1 MFCPRGQAAGH
12 VRSFDVIHDT
22 RKDRKAA
29 AGRCQVSRC
38 EDPLTTRAYEVICGS
53 PRWMDGG
60 FLSANVPARD
70 MHVVLDVWEAHNA
83 CADLGLSV
91 RRWLRLMT
99 GVSELS
105 LRRAG
110 SQQ

>member
-1 MFCPRGQAAGH
+1 
-12 VRSFDVIHDT
+12 
-22 RKDRKAA
+22 
-29 AGRCQVSRC
+29 
-38 EDPLTTRAYEVICGS
+38 
-53 PRWMDGG
+53 MDGG